1 MGIPAMSLINQVLK
15 ELDAR
20 GSDAISTGAYVQQ
33 VRTVP
38 ERQRAHPAW
47 FVAGASTLLFSLA
60 MTWLLLRPVPQ
71 QAPNPSVQPQLPKQ
85 NSGPTAAPVSA
96 VKAHAAHVTS
106 LTLTEMLS
114 TQPAS
119 SGSTPTAALP
129 SLPVQATPP
138 VVTAPREKEHKSSG
152 EMPVVSPVV
161 PQAKILAAQP
171 EKEAP
176 PNAVPLIKQ
185 VKEPTP
191 QQRADNVYRKALQAL
206 QDNKPAEAIKG
217 FESAL
222 QLDVSHI
229 GARYALISTLLDANG
244 RDEAV
249 ARAREGLSLDPA
261 QPGLS
266 MILARLQVENGEL
279 RAAIDTLEHTLPYA
293 ADRAD
298 YQAFLAALLQRDERH
313 KQAIEH
319 YLTALQ
325 KVPQNGVWWMGM
337 GISLQAEHRL
347 PEAVEAFNRAKAS
360 NNLSSELVAF
370 VDTRLAQLQR

>member
-20 GSDAISTGAYVQQ
+20 GSDAIGTGAYVQQ
-33 VRTVP
+33 ARAVP

-60 MTWLLLRPVPQ
+60 MTWLLLRSVPQ

-85 NSGPTAAPVSA
+85 NSGPAAPVSA

-114 TQPAS
+114 AQPAS

-129 SLPVQATPP
+129 SSPVQATPP
-138 VVTAPREKEHKSSG
+138 VVTAPREKEHKSSA
-152 EMPVVSPVV
+152 EMPMVSPVV
-161 PQAKILAAQP
+161 TQAKTLTAQT

-185 VKEPTP
+185 LKEPTP

-222 QLDVSHI
+222 QLDAGHV

-244 RDEAV
+244 RDDAV

-298 YQAFLAALLQRDERH
+298 YQAFLAALLQRDEHH

-319 YLTALQ
+319 YWVALQ
-325 KVPQNGVWWMGM
+325 RMPQNGVWWMGM

-347 PEAVEAFNRAKAS
+347 PEAVEAFKRAKAS